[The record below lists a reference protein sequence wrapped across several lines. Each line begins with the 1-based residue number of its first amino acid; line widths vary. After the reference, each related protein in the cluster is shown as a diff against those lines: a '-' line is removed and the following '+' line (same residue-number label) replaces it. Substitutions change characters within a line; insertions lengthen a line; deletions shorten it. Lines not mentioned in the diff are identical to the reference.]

1 MHILTPTKWNNSLK
15 PSYVVENILKPCW
28 LEDTERKTYS
38 IFSNFYFSTFKKKKK
53 KQQKNTEKVFGQKGF
68 SSILAYSKPSV
79 TRRHQLFY
87 ILAS

>member
-1 MHILTPTKWNNSLK
+1 MHILTPTKWKNSLK
-15 PSYVVENILKPCW
+15 SSYAVGNILKPCW
-28 LEDTERKTYS
+28 LEDTDRKTYS
-38 IFSNFYFSTFKKKKK
+38 IFSNFYCSTLKKKK